1 MLTADLVV
9 VVVTATVVSALVLLP
24 LVVLGWR
31 SLTPGGSPSLDA
43 YRRAFSQVP
52 LAEVAWNT
60 AVFALGSSALGLVL
74 GSALAFVLVRTDLP
88 ARRALFVLAVAPLVL
103 PGVLQTIAWIFL
115 AAPKSGLLSPIPGVP
130 SAFGLGGMALVEGLR
145 LTPLALL
152 LVGAAMRSGDPAL
165 EEAAL
170 VAGAGRVAVLRR
182 VTVPLLRPA
191 LAATGL
197 LLVLRA
203 VGSFEVPALL
213 GIPDRAWVFT
223 SRVWLSLGGSE
234 RDGATAAAASMPLL
248 LITFAG
254 AIWLAVLLRRTRAHA
269 EVTGR
274 AHRPPLIELGR
285 WRWSV
290 LAGVV
295 AFLAT
300 TVVLPV
306 AALAW
311 MSTQPFLARPSGE
324 ALGRASLDAYAQLFH
339 DDVTLGSLHH
349 SVVVAGVAALVAT
362 ALAIVIARAALR
374 GAGPARNV
382 LDVLAFLPVA
392 VPGLVLGV
400 ALLHVFLRSPVG
412 LYGTGAALVLGYV
425 ARYLPYATRFA
436 GAGLARFG
444 RELEEAANVGG
455 AGWWPTVRRVT
466 VPLAAAAVAAAWLAV
481 FTVAFTDVSLSLV
494 LVSPGT
500 EVVGTRIWSL
510 YASGGFDEL
519 AAFGVV
525 TLAAVLVLALA
536 TVLVGRVATGRA
548 RALD

>member
-1 MLTADLVV
+1 
-9 VVVTATVVSALVLLP
+9 VTAAVVAGVVLVPLAL
-24 LVVLGWR
+24 LGWR
-31 SLTPGGSPSLDA
+31 SVTPDGSLSLDA
-43 YRRAFSQVP
+43 YRRAFADVP
-52 LAEVAWNT
+52 LGEVAWNT
-60 AVFALGSSALGLVL
+60 AVFALGASVVGLVL

-88 ARRALFVLAVAPLVL
+88 ARRSLFVLAVAPLVL

-115 AAPKSGLLSPIPGVP
+115 AAPRSGLLSPIPGVP
-130 SAFGLGGMALVEGLR
+130 SAFGAGGMTLVEGLR

-152 LVGAAMRSGDPAL
+152 LVAAAIRSGDPAV

-170 VAGAGRVAVLRR
+170 VAGAGRAAVFRR
-182 VTVPLLRPA
+182 VTLPLLRPA
-191 LAATGL
+191 LAATAL
-197 LLVLRA
+197 LLLLRA

-213 GIPDRAWVFT
+213 GIPAQTWVFT

-248 LITFAG
+248 ALTFAG

-274 AHRPPLIELGR
+274 AHRPPPLPLGR
-285 WRWSV
+285 LRWPV
-290 LAGVV
+290 LAGV
-295 AFLAT
+295 AAYLAA

-306 AALAW
+306 AALVW
-311 MSTQPFLARPSGE
+311 MSTQPFLARPSGD
-324 ALGRASLDAYAQLFH
+324 ALARASLDAYGRLLH
-339 DDVTLGSLHH
+339 DDATFRSLAN
-349 SVVVAGVAALVAT
+349 SVVISGAAAVVAV
-362 ALAIVIARAALR
+362 ALAIVVARAALR
-374 GAGPARNV
+374 GRGPARNV
-382 LDVLAFLPVA
+382 LDAMAFLPLA
-392 VPGLVLGV
+392 IPGLVLGV
-400 ALLHVFLRSPVG
+400 ALLHVFLWSPVG
-412 LYGTGAALVLGYV
+412 LYGTEAALVLGYV
-425 ARYLPYATRFA
+425 ARYLPYAARFA

-444 RELEEAANVGG
+444 RELEEAASVGG

-525 TLAAVLVLALA
+525 TLGAVLALALA
-536 TVLVGRVATGRA
+536 TVLVGRVATRRI